1 MENKPKKN
9 VSEIVSKMM
18 GEMMSDLGYDFSE
31 ENVKDWK
38 KRRFVVVDDDG
49 SVIRV
54 VNSGIESK
62 IEED

>member
-1 MENKPKKN
+1 MENKPNKN

-31 ENVKDWK
+31 EKVKDWK